1 MTVDTGPLWKSKGQ
15 FKVVFQVCL
24 WKASCYLVFGE
35 TLSRATAGRVK
46 VLSCKTFSQVW
57 VTLLYSSTN
66 VESEANNKV
75 YLYVTDV
82 FRGSILNL
90 LNTHNNPEKK
100 KLKITKWE
108 DRDFDMLIGIFS
120 WCFYPAWSESP
131 GGLQASPSKWWVSSP
146 IVVHSSWALHSQV
159 S

>member
-1 MTVDTGPLWKSKGQ
+1 MGYIIIG
-15 FKVVFQVCL
+15 
-24 WKASCYLVFGE
+24 YIG
-35 TLSRATAGRVK
+35 
-46 VLSCKTFSQVW
+46 SQ
-57 VTLLYSSTN
+57 LLNSSTN

-82 FRGSILNL
+82 FQGSILNL

-108 DRDFDMLIGIFS
+108 NRDFDMLIGIFS
-120 WCFYPAWSESP
+120 WCFFPAWSESP

-146 IVVHSSWALHSQV
+146 IVVLSSWALTTFTGAIKHKMIPEAYTV
-159 S
+159 GPGIRITLKG